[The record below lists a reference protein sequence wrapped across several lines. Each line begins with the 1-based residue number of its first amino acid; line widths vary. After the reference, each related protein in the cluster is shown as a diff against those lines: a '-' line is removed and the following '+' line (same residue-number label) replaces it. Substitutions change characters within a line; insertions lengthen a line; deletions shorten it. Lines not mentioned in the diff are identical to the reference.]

1 MANFLNGKYTT
12 VAVAPITIIQT
23 IGILLLLYFL
33 YMIMDILT
41 LVFLA
46 FILMVALSPISRQ
59 LQKHA
64 KMPRMASIVVTYLIF
79 VAIMVIFFGILIPP
93 LVQQLGSLIKFINI
107 PVLQEELANLNF
119 SLNDIGDLTARIG
132 SSITTFFTIVTST
145 FAGLFTTFTL
155 FIMSFFLLQDREN
168 LHRKVRWFTKSEA
181 TMDRVKLFI
190 DDLEIQLGGWVRGE
204 LILMLT
210 IGSLTYIGLVA
221 LSVPYALPLA
231 ILAGA
236 LEILPNIGP
245 TIAAVPAIA
254 IAYIATGNPV
264 IAGAVLILN
273 IVIQQLENNVIVP
286 KVMSDNANV
295 SPLVSIV
302 SILIG
307 VKLGGVIGALLAV
320 PLYIVIRSV
329 YMTFFHSSTT
339 SATKQI
345 TYPRAR

>member
-1 MANFLNGKYTT
+1 MANFLNSKYTT
-12 VAVAPITIIQT
+12 IAVAPITIIQT
-23 IGILLLLYFL
+23 ISIFLVLYFL

-41 LVFLA
+41 LIFLA

-59 LQKHA
+59 LQRHV
-64 KMPRMASIVVTYLIF
+64 KMPRMASIVVTYFIF
-79 VAIMVIFFGILIPP
+79 VGIMVVFFGILIPP
-93 LVQQLGSLIKFINI
+93 LVTQLGSLIKFINL
-107 PVLQEELANLNF
+107 PGLQEELGNLQF
-119 SLNDIGDLTARIG
+119 TVDDISNLTTRVG
-132 SSITTFFTIVTST
+132 SSIGTFFTIVTST
-145 FAGLFTTFTL
+145 FAGVFTTFTL

-168 LHRKVRWFTKSEA
+168 LHKKVRWFTKSEA
-181 TMDRVKLFI
+181 TMEKTKLFI
-190 DDLEIQLGGWVRGE
+190 DDLEMQLGGWVRGE
-204 LILMLT
+204 LILMLL
-210 IGSLTYIGLVA
+210 IGSLTYIGLLA

-329 YMTFFHSSTT
+329 YMTFFYSPSSG
-339 SATKQI
+339 TKQI
-345 TYPRAR
+345 TFPRAR

>member
-1 MANFLNGKYTT
+1 MANIFNNKYTT
-12 VAVAPITIIQT
+12 IAIAPITILQT
-23 IGILLLLYFL
+23 VGVLLLLYFL
-33 YMIMDILT
+33 YMILDILT
-41 LVFLA
+41 LIFLA

-59 LQKHA
+59 LQRHA
-64 KMPRMASIVVTYLIF
+64 KMPRMASIVVTYIIF
-79 VAIMVIFFGILIPP
+79 VGIMVLFFGVLIPP
-93 LVQQLGSLIKFINI
+93 LISQLGSLIKFINL
-107 PVLQEELANLNF
+107 PVLQEELGDLHF
-119 SLNDIGDLTARIG
+119 TVDDISNLTARVG
-132 SSITTFFTIVTST
+132 SSISTFFTIVTST

-168 LHRKVRWFTKSEA
+168 LHRRVRWFTKSEVA
-181 TMDRVKLFI
+181 MEKTKLFI
-190 DDLEIQLGGWVRGE
+190 DDLEVQLGGWVRGE
-204 LILMLT
+204 LILMLV
-210 IGSLTYIGLVA
+210 IGSLTYIGLAA

-254 IAYIATGNPV
+254 IAYISTQNPV
-264 IAGAVLILN
+264 IAGAVLVLN

-320 PLYIVIRSV
+320 PLYIVLRST
-329 YMTFFHSSTT
+329 YTTFFYTPPD
-339 SATKQI
+339 KQI
-345 TYPRAR
+345 TLPRGK

>member
-1 MANFLNGKYTT
+1 MANFFNTKHTQI
-12 VAVAPITIIQT
+12 AIAPITIIQT
-23 IGILLLLYFL
+23 IALLLAVYFFYL
-33 YMIMDILT
+33 ILDILT

-59 LQKHA
+59 LQRRA

-79 VAIMVIFFGILIPP
+79 VGLMVLFFGILIPP
-93 LVQQLGSLIKFINI
+93 LVTQLSSLVKFINL
-107 PVLQEELANLNF
+107 PVLQEEVGNF
-119 SLNDIGDLTARIG
+119 QFTVDDISNLTARVG
-132 SSITTFFTIVTST
+132 SSLSTFFTIVTST
-145 FAGLFTTFTL
+145 FAGIFTTFTL

-168 LHRKVRWFTKSEA
+168 LHRRVRWFTKSEDTIERA
-181 TMDRVKLFI
+181 RLFI
-190 DDLEIQLGGWVRGE
+190 DDLEVQLGGWVRGE
-204 LILMLT
+204 LILMLV
-210 IGSLTYIGLVA
+210 IGSLTYVGLLA

-245 TIAAVPAIA
+245 TIAAIPAIA

-264 IAGAVLILN
+264 IAGAVLVLN
-273 IVIQQLENNVIVP
+273 IVIQQLENNLIVP

-329 YMTFFHSSTT
+329 YMTFFYHQTP
-339 SATKQI
+339 TKQI

>member
-1 MANFLNGKYTT
+1 
-12 VAVAPITIIQT
+12 
-23 IGILLLLYFL
+23 
-33 YMIMDILT
+33 
-41 LVFLA
+41 
-46 FILMVALSPISRQ
+46 
-59 LQKHA
+59 
-64 KMPRMASIVVTYLIF
+64 MPRMASIVVTYLIF
-79 VAIMVIFFGILIPP
+79 VGIMVLFFAILIPP
-93 LVQQLGSLIKFINI
+93 LVTQLTGLIKFINV
-107 PVLQEELANLNF
+107 PVIQEEFGNLNF

-132 SSITTFFTIVTST
+132 SSISTFFTIITST
-145 FAGLFTTFTL
+145 FAGIFTTFTL

-168 LHRKVRWFTKSEA
+168 LHKKVRWFTKSDA
-181 TMDRVKLFI
+181 TIEKARVFI
-190 DDLEIQLGGWVRGE
+190 DDLEVQLGGWVRGE
-204 LILMLT
+204 LILMLV
-210 IGSLTYIGLVA
+210 IGSLTYVGLLA

-264 IAGAVLILN
+264 IAVAVLILN

-320 PLYIVIRSV
+320 PLYIVIRSI
-329 YMTFFHSSTT
+329 YTTFFYTPHSASP
-339 SATKQI
+339 TKQI
-345 TYPRAR
+345 TYPRSR